1 MQQQHPDQRPGPG
14 SVAELAA
21 AAQAGLAL
29 PVVVVDNG
37 GYGEIRRAMLERGD
51 TPLAVDLGHPDFP
64 GLARSLGCH
73 GVTTEDP
80 ERLTAE
86 LRWEPPA
93 RPADGN
99 GGAAGHG
106 TASGSA
112 ASDGQGEARYPH
124 LYGPIDPDAVVT
136 IVQFAPDSDG
146 RFTAMPVLA

>member
-1 MQQQHPDQRPGPG
+1 MICHLVSREEWAAGAAGYRPPSLETEGFIHFSAPEQVLDTANRYYRG
-14 SVAELAA
+14 RTDL
-21 AAQAGLAL
+21 LL
-29 PVVVVDNG
+29 VVV
-37 GYGEIRRAMLERGD
+37 
-51 TPLAVDLGHPDFP
+51 
-64 GLARSLGCH
+64 
-73 GVTTEDP
+73 DP

-136 IVQFAPDSDG
+136 IVPFAPDSDG